1 MHLLGP
7 WLLLLE
13 CLAFSDSHKWS
24 FYHPHTVY
32 AWEGACVWISC
43 KYTTPKSEDLENV
56 TVYHNA
62 EYSSVTKSYSGT
74 ILYRTTKIGEPP
86 SQQERVR
93 FLGGT
98 KNNCSLSISRA
109 HVNDSGRLGLRMMS
123 KTDRWMEEIH
133 LNVSERPLV
142 PRIRLPPE
150 IRESQEAT
158 LTCWLNFTCFGY
170 RTQWQWSLEEEPADP
185 STSTTATTDLIQSE
199 LKFQPQWR
207 HHGKNVTCQLW
218 SDREQRV
225 LSEETV
231 RLDVK
236 HRPKLQITVSPR
248 EATVKEGDSVSM
260 TCKVVS
266 SNPEHRTVSWLKD
279 GAPLSV
285 QETPTLTLHPVARNM
300 SGQYSC
306 QASNNLGTSESGKV
320 ALEVQYA
327 PEPSTVQILQL
338 PVIEGKTV
346 ELMCT
351 SRANPPPTNY
361 TWYHDGKDVPGN
373 TEKTLWIPEVLLSH
387 AGTYSCLAENALGLG
402 QIGPGAELD
411 VQYAP
416 KNVTAVIQ
424 NPTPIRE
431 GDRVTVSCNYNSSN
445 PRVTRYQWSHR
456 GSWGQQSPGLLVIQ
470 KVAWDDKTVTCAAC
484 NSWCSWAPP
493 VNLNV
498 HYAPRD
504 VRVLQTNPRPEIH
517 SGHPVVLQCDFSS
530 SRPGEVRFIWKKNGS
545 FLGEGRELSFNSVS
559 PEDAGNYSCS
569 VSNSIGQTASE
580 AWGLQVLYAPRRL
593 RVSMAPGDSVME
605 GEKAALTCESDANP
619 PVSQYSWFDWNNQNL
634 RHAGRTLRLD
644 PAKVEHS
651 GAYWCRGA
659 SRLGVGESPPSTLT
673 VYYSPETIGR
683 RAAVVL
689 GLCLALLILVIFGV
703 KFWRN
708 WKRSQSQQGLQEN
721 SSGQSFFVR
730 NKKMRRTPLSEGSHA
745 MGCCN
750 PVMEDGI
757 SYAALRFPETD
768 TPGTGDAGSSGMQGL
783 RQDGSDAVTYSVVQK
798 RRVGDYENVAPNSP
812 EDEGIHYSELIQF
825 GAGERPRVR
834 EDVEYVTLKH

>member
-7 WLLLLE
+7 WLLLLVSE

-327 PEPSTVQILQL
+327 P
-338 PVIEGKTV
+338 
-346 ELMCT
+346 
-351 SRANPPPTNY
+351 
-361 TWYHDGKDVPGN
+361 
-373 TEKTLWIPEVLLSH
+373 
-387 AGTYSCLAENALGLG
+387 
-402 QIGPGAELD
+402 
-411 VQYAP
+411 

-721 SSGQSFFVR
+721 SSGQS
-730 NKKMRRTPLSEGSHA
+730 MRRTPLSEGSHA

>member
-7 WLLLLE
+7 WLLLLVSE

-236 HRPKLQITVSPR
+236 H
-248 EATVKEGDSVSM
+248 
-260 TCKVVS
+260 
-266 SNPEHRTVSWLKD
+266 
-279 GAPLSV
+279 
-285 QETPTLTLHPVARNM
+285 
-300 SGQYSC
+300 
-306 QASNNLGTSESGKV
+306 
-320 ALEVQYA
+320 
-327 PEPSTVQILQL
+327 
-338 PVIEGKTV
+338 
-346 ELMCT
+346 
-351 SRANPPPTNY
+351 
-361 TWYHDGKDVPGN
+361 
-373 TEKTLWIPEVLLSH
+373 
-387 AGTYSCLAENALGLG
+387 
-402 QIGPGAELD
+402 
-411 VQYAP
+411 AP

-721 SSGQSFFVR
+721 SSGQS
-730 NKKMRRTPLSEGSHA
+730 MRRTPLSEGSHA

>member
-7 WLLLLE
+7 WLLLLVSE

-320 ALEVQYA
+320 ALE
-327 PEPSTVQILQL
+327 
-338 PVIEGKTV
+338 
-346 ELMCT
+346 
-351 SRANPPPTNY
+351 
-361 TWYHDGKDVPGN
+361 
-373 TEKTLWIPEVLLSH
+373 
-387 AGTYSCLAENALGLG
+387 
-402 QIGPGAELD
+402 

>member
-7 WLLLLE
+7 WLLLLVSE

-236 HRPKLQITVSPR
+236 H
-248 EATVKEGDSVSM
+248 
-260 TCKVVS
+260 
-266 SNPEHRTVSWLKD
+266 
-279 GAPLSV
+279 
-285 QETPTLTLHPVARNM
+285 
-300 SGQYSC
+300 
-306 QASNNLGTSESGKV
+306 
-320 ALEVQYA
+320 
-327 PEPSTVQILQL
+327 
-338 PVIEGKTV
+338 
-346 ELMCT
+346 
-351 SRANPPPTNY
+351 
-361 TWYHDGKDVPGN
+361 
-373 TEKTLWIPEVLLSH
+373 
-387 AGTYSCLAENALGLG
+387 
-402 QIGPGAELD
+402 
-411 VQYAP
+411 AP